1 MYDFIRAQDH
11 EELGFDEEEHCN
23 CKFQLMQPNPRKV
36 FAEDSSQTLG
46 DVGLHPRAMLTVVE
60 L

>member
-36 FAEDSSQTLG
+36 FAEDSN
-46 DVGLHPRAMLTVVE
+46 
-60 L
+60 

>member
-1 MYDFIRAQDH
+1 LYDFIRSHDH

-23 CKFQLMQPNPRKV
+23 CKFQLIVPNPRKE
-36 FAEDSSQTLG
+36 FAEDATLSLG
-46 DVGLHPRAMLTVVE
+46 DAGLHPRALLTVVE